1 MGRKTNDEE
10 GAEWL
15 AYGLV
20 MRSVCVTPALHVVY
34 VGFMLSG
41 RLIGKAGT
49 QFAGHTMEANYSWKG
64 AAGTANCRLRNSP
77 EGCGIVC
84 RSVHFAD

>member
-1 MGRKTNDEE
+1 V
-10 GAEWL
+10 A
-15 AYGLV
+15 GLWTRHAV
-20 MRSVCVTPALHVVY
+20 RVCHSRFARSLRWFHV
-34 VGFMLSG
+34 GGG

-49 QFAGHTMEANYSWKG
+49 QFAGHTMEANYSWKV